1 MLRELHIKDFAIIDE
16 LHLALEPG
24 FNILTG
30 ETGAGKSILIDAVA
44 LLLGGRADTSAIRRG
59 AQRGRIEGLFLLSPE
74 QQRQLF
80 PVLEREG
87 LEGESPET
95 LWLSRELRDSGRTIA
110 RVNGSVVSLGLM
122 REVAEGLV
130 DIHGQSEHLSLLRV
144 REHLN
149 LLDRFAGL
157 EELRAGVSAKVR
169 ELQSVRRELHELQQ
183 SEQER
188 MQRVDLLRFQIE
200 EIEAANLKPGEEE
213 ELEGELV
220 RLANAEQLASLASN
234 VLALLEEGGEELP
247 PVFDILGQARKDMI
261 NLSRIDASL
270 TAQDQ
275 TLEEVIYQLEDLT
288 RTIRSYLVDI
298 EFNPKRLTWVQNR
311 LALLH
316 QLERKY
322 GEDLHAVLSHAKMA
336 SAELETLEHSDERIA
351 ELQEVERHLMDDTAG
366 LSLQLSERRRQ
377 AAVTL
382 SAGVESELN
391 DLRMRGARFGV
402 RFEWAETA
410 EGLPLEPP
418 VPSGATATGEGVA
431 FEAEESVSR
440 VAFDPTGI
448 DRLEFLIE
456 PNVGEGLK
464 PITRIASGG
473 EMARL
478 MLALKTVLSRAD
490 HTSTLI
496 FDEIDQGIGGR
507 IGAVVGAKLWRLTSS
522 GPEEGA
528 VRHQVLCI
536 THMPQLA
543 GFGDVH
549 FQVQKQ
555 VVDERTLTR
564 TVRLSEEDRVAEL
577 ALMLGTHGE
586 AAEQGALELL
596 SEAVA
601 IKRQVE
607 TV

>member
-200 EIEAANLKPGEEE
+200 EIEAANLK
-213 ELEGELV
+213 
-220 RLANAEQLASLASN
+220 
-234 VLALLEEGGEELP
+234 
-247 PVFDILGQARKDMI
+247 LGRAPCR
-261 NLSRIDASL
+261 
-270 TAQDQ
+270 
-275 TLEEVIYQLEDLT
+275 
-288 RTIRSYLVDI
+288 
-298 EFNPKRLTWVQNR
+298 
-311 LALLH
+311 
-316 QLERKY
+316 
-322 GEDLHAVLSHAKMA
+322 
-336 SAELETLEHSDERIA
+336 
-351 ELQEVERHLMDDTAG
+351 
-366 LSLQLSERRRQ
+366 
-377 AAVTL
+377 
-382 SAGVESELN
+382 
-391 DLRMRGARFGV
+391 
-402 RFEWAETA
+402 
-410 EGLPLEPP
+410 
-418 VPSGATATGEGVA
+418 
-431 FEAEESVSR
+431 
-440 VAFDPTGI
+440 
-448 DRLEFLIE
+448 
-456 PNVGEGLK
+456 
-464 PITRIASGG
+464 
-473 EMARL
+473 ARL
-478 MLALKTVLSRAD
+478 
-490 HTSTLI
+490 
-496 FDEIDQGIGGR
+496 
-507 IGAVVGAKLWRLTSS
+507 
-522 GPEEGA
+522 
-528 VRHQVLCI
+528 
-536 THMPQLA
+536 
-543 GFGDVH
+543 
-549 FQVQKQ
+549 
-555 VVDERTLTR
+555 
-564 TVRLSEEDRVAEL
+564 
-577 ALMLGTHGE
+577 
-586 AAEQGALELL
+586 
-596 SEAVA
+596 
-601 IKRQVE
+601 
-607 TV
+607 